1 MNSYPGEVLACID
14 GSQYSAAVCDYAS
27 WVCQKTGAP
36 LTLLHNI
43 ERSSNAALVDLSGAI
58 GLNSRETLLQEL
70 TEVEAQ
76 RARLMREQG
85 KVMLEAARERAMAN
99 GASDPNTKQRHDGLT
114 ESLIAMEED
123 IRILVL
129 GVRGEEHEQDS
140 EHLGT
145 HLEASIRALHRPIL
159 VVNSDFKTPER
170 IMLAYDGSEASDK
183 ALSLSINSTLL
194 RDLPIHLVTVG
205 ESSARAAELQA
216 SASNKLN
223 AAGHEVIAASLDG
236 KASEVLPAYQA
247 EHDIHLTLMGAFSHT
262 RIRDLVLGSLT
273 AKMLLRAKRP
283 LLLLR

>member
-14 GSQYSAAVCDYAS
+14 GSRFSAAVCDYAS
-27 WVCQKTGAP
+27 WVSLKTGAP

-43 ERSSNAALVDLSGAI
+43 ERASNATLVDLSGAI

-70 TEVEAQ
+70 TEVEEQ
-76 RARLMREQG
+76 RARLMLEQG
-85 KVMLEAARERAMAN
+85 KVMLEAASARVLAN
-99 GASDPNTKQRHDGLT
+99 GASEPNSKQRHDGLT
-114 ESLIAMEED
+114 ESLIAMEEN

-129 GVRGEEHEQDS
+129 GVRGEEHEQDDD
-140 EHLGT
+140 HLGA

-183 ALSLSINSTLL
+183 ALSLTVNSTLL
-194 RDLPIHLVTVG
+194 KDLPIHLVTVG
-205 ESSARAAELQA
+205 ESSTRAAQLQA
-216 SASNKLN
+216 NATDKLN
-223 AAGHEVIAASLDG
+223 AAGHEVIAVSLDG
-236 KASEVLPAYQA
+236 KASDALPEYQA
-247 EHDIHLTLMGAFSHT
+247 EHDIHLTLMGAFSHN

>member
-14 GSQYSAAVCDYAS
+14 GSRFSAAVCDYAS
-27 WVCQKTGAP
+27 WVSLKTGAP

-43 ERSSNAALVDLSGAI
+43 EHSSNAALVDLSGAI

-76 RARLMREQG
+76 RARLMLEQG
-85 KVMLEAARERAMAN
+85 KVMLEAASERVLAN
-99 GASDPNTKQRHDGLT
+99 GAHEPNLKQRHDGLT

-129 GVRGEEHEQDS
+129 GVRGEEHEQDTD
-140 EHLGT
+140 HLGA

-183 ALSLSINSTLL
+183 ALSLSANSPLL

-205 ESSARAAELQA
+205 ESASRAAQLQA
-216 SASNKLN
+216 SATDKLS
-223 AAGHEVIAASLDG
+223 AAGHEVIAVSLHG
-236 KASEVLPAYQA
+236 KATDALPAYQA

-262 RIRDLVLGSLT
+262 RIRDMVLGSLT

>member
-14 GSQYSAAVCDYAS
+14 GSRFSAAVCDYAS
-27 WVCQKTGAP
+27 WVSLKTGAP

-43 ERSSNAALVDLSGAI
+43 ERSSNAAIVDLSGAI
-58 GLNSRETLLQEL
+58 GLNSRETLLEEL

-76 RARLMREQG
+76 RARLMLEQG
-85 KVMLEAARERAMAN
+85 KVMLQAASERVLVN
-99 GASDPNTKQRHDGLT
+99 GAGEPNTKQRHDGLT
-114 ESLIAMEED
+114 ESLIAMED
-123 IRILVL
+123 NIRILVL
-129 GVRGEEHEQDS
+129 GVRGEEHEQDTD
-140 EHLGT
+140 HLGA

-183 ALSLSINSTLL
+183 ALSLSVNSPLL
-194 RDLPIHLVTVG
+194 KDLPIHLVTVG
-205 ESSARAAELQA
+205 ESPARAQELQT
-216 SASNKLN
+216 SATDKLN
-223 AAGHEVIAASLDG
+223 AAGHEVIAVSLDG
-236 KASEVLPAYQA
+236 KASDALPAYQA